1 MNQNFP
7 EIELNISP
15 GGEMRLTVSIEY
27 MIIFILQYSNMLK
40 YRDLKRLIRIHHLVI
55 LFLFCIGHNFVTNQ
69 CLHVVLLFRYVVSPP
84 EGATPTIEDYP

>member
-15 GGEMRLTVSIEY
+15 GGEMRF
-27 MIIFILQYSNMLK
+27 MIFFLQYSNVLK

-84 EGATPTIEDYP
+84 EGATPTTEDYP